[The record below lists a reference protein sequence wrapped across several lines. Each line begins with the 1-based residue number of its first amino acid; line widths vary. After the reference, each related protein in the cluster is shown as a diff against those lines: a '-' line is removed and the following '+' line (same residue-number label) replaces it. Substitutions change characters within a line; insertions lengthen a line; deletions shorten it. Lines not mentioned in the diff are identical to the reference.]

1 MGRPNQTQDRL
12 DALLDG
18 RPGEVTDDLAPLLA
32 AAEALRAE
40 LAEFELD
47 PEVVDRHLE
56 QALDRPATVV
66 TLPVR
71 TGGSSVLRRRLAAV
85 ALAAALVLVPAT
97 MASAA
102 SASALP
108 GQALYPFKLAV
119 EQFRLATVQWSPT
132 REAQERAKLAAKRL
146 AELDRLV
153 QLRMFQQVPSAI
165 HRLDK
170 AVAAANV
177 AVVEAATEEGVD
189 RSEVA
194 AVVVQLRAVAVA
206 QFGELNDLEAL
217 VTTSQAPDLRAIA
230 VAVQASPAEGQ
241 PISAPSPSPP
251 APAPPDTNPLPDP
264 TTPPPTSSPPDP
276 APPSSEPAPETTAP
290 TTTTPPETTAP
301 PTTAP
306 PTTEAPAE
314 GSPAGAGGEG
324 SPPSSTIP

>member
-1 MGRPNQTQDRL
+1 
-12 DALLDG
+12 
-18 RPGEVTDDLAPLLA
+18 
-32 AAEALRAE
+32 
-40 LAEFELD
+40 
-47 PEVVDRHLE
+47 
-56 QALDRPATVV
+56 
-66 TLPVR
+66 
-71 TGGSSVLRRRLAAV
+71 
-85 ALAAALVLVPAT
+85 
-97 MASAA
+97 
-102 SASALP
+102 
-108 GQALYPFKLAV
+108 
-119 EQFRLATVQWSPT
+119 
-132 REAQERAKLAAKRL
+132 
-146 AELDRLV
+146 
-153 QLRMFQQVPSAI
+153 MFQQVPSAI

-194 AVVVQLRAVAVA
+194 ALVVQLRAVAVA

-241 PISAPSPSPP
+241 PISVPSPSPP

-276 APPSSEPAPETTAP
+276 APPSSEPAPETT
-290 TTTTPPETTAP
+290 P